1 LKVHKGNSIQSIRN
15 PVISIGVFDGVHR
28 GHAAIFARVRG
39 RAKELGG
46 ESVIVT
52 FWPHPRLVLGH
63 NTDGLKYLT
72 TLDEKKSLISR
83 HGIDHL
89 IVLTFTKEF
98 AKLPP
103 CNFVRQYLVDRAGLR
118 HLVFGFDHHFG
129 HKREGNF
136 ENLKSCAVMYGF
148 SIEQLEPVVEGN
160 CLISSSAIREAL
172 SLGDVKHASHLLSY
186 PYSLQGKI
194 VGGKQVG
201 RSMGYPTA
209 NLKPGDEHKLVP
221 ADGVYAVRVR
231 IGRQNFMGMMNIGFR
246 PTVDKRQ
253 GDKSLEVHI
262 MDFEGDVYNHK
273 IRISFIDRIRDE
285 MQFGSLDQL
294 KKQLARDKHR
304 AIQILSS

>member
-1 LKVHKGNSIQSIRN
+1 MKISKDKTIQRIRN

-63 NTDGLKYLT
+63 SSDQLKYLT
-72 TLDEKKSLISR
+72 TLDEKRSLISR

-89 IVLTFTKEF
+89 IVLAFTKEF

-103 CNFVRQYLVDRAGLR
+103 CNFVKQYLVDRVGLR

-129 HKREGNF
+129 HNREGNF
-136 ENLKSCAVMYGF
+136 ENLKSCAAMYGF
-148 SIEQLEPVVEGN
+148 SIEQMEPVVEGN
-160 CLISSSAIREAL
+160 CRISSSAIRESV
-172 SLGDVKHASHLLSY
+172 SLGNVRQAADLLSY

-194 VGGKQVG
+194 IGGKQVG

-209 NLKPGDEHKLVP
+209 NLDPEDEHKLVP

-231 IGRQNFMGMMNIGFR
+231 VGRQDFMGMMNIGFR
-246 PTVDKRQ
+246 PTVEKRK
-253 GDKSLEVHI
+253 GNKSLEVHI
-262 MDFEGDVYNHK
+262 MDFAGDVYNHK
-273 IRISFIDRIRDE
+273 IKISFIDRIRDE

-294 KKQLARDKHR
+294 KEQLARDKHR
-304 AIQILSS
+304 AIEILSS

>member
-1 LKVHKGNSIQSIRN
+1 MKIHKGTTIQRIRN

-63 NTDGLKYLT
+63 NSDELKYLT
-72 TLDEKKSLISR
+72 TLDEKKLLISR

-89 IVLTFTKEF
+89 IVLTFTREF

-103 CNFVRQYLVDRAGLR
+103 CNFVKQYLVDRAGLR

-129 HKREGNF
+129 HNREGNF
-136 ENLKSCAVMYGF
+136 ENLKSCAVNHGF
-148 SIEQLEPVVEGN
+148 SIEQMEPVVEGN
-160 CLISSSAIREAL
+160 CRISSSAIREYI
-172 SLGDVKHASHLLSY
+172 SLGNVRHAAHLLSY
-186 PYSLQGKI
+186 PYSLQGRI

-209 NLKPGDEHKLVP
+209 NLDPEDEHKLVP

-231 IGRQNFMGMMNIGFR
+231 IGRQDFMGMMNIGFR

-273 IRISFIDRIRDE
+273 IGISFIGRIRDE

-294 KKQLARDKHR
+294 KEQLARDKLR